1 MIFLGVGI
9 GYGVAEAIGF
19 ATNRRTGT
27 PLQVIGALGVVT
39 AYFVRNLVVGD
50 SIVPT
55 NDIAGLIVLLAGVVM
70 VISRRPPRA

>member
-50 SIVPT
+50 GIVPT